1 MELLKKEII
10 NKRNWNE
17 YLRINHFREEN
28 TILFIIDLLERYYLK
43 YIVIIIFF
51 FHFYLHIF
59 FNEIYKFF

>member
-28 TILFIIDLLERYYLK
+28 IELLKSYELK
-43 YIVIIIFF
+43 RNKLTSF
-51 FHFYLHIF
+51 
-59 FNEIYKFF
+59 